1 MLRLP
6 GGIPIPGAI
15 DRDLSDGFTG
25 HIGADQFPAIPR
37 LTLLFPTIFDFQQES
52 SGEGIT
58 APTWYL
64 GGTGMAVA
72 TECYYGFKPLRL
84 QSPTR
89 QSEIAEDIG

>member
-52 SGEGIT
+52 LNTYQFSARLCELSFIEM
-58 APTWYL
+58 
-64 GGTGMAVA
+64 GMA
-72 TECYYGFKPLRL
+72 
-84 QSPTR
+84 
-89 QSEIAEDIG
+89 